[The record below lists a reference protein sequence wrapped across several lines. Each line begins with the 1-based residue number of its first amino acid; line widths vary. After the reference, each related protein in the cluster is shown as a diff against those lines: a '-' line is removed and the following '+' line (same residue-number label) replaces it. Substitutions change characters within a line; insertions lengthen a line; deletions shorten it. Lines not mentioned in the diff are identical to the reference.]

1 MAMISETLISMNLK
15 FKLQLN
21 QLIDMCTL
29 SSLVKNGI
37 LYHVDLSVHKELKNV
52 GSKVTVR
59 TETQIF
65 KLFFSEKFYKK
76 ILQYTKKQGREKI
89 ANKEYDW
96 KELDI
101 NELKVFMGLLILIGF
116 TKRNHGIVCHLWS
129 FGPHGHPIFKTVI
142 LANRFKQI
150 L

>member
-59 TETQIF
+59 TEIQIF
-65 KLFFSEKFYKK
+65 KLFFSEKFYKTT
-76 ILQYTKKQGREKI
+76 LQYTKKHGREET

-101 NELKVFMGLLILIGF
+101 NELKVSMGLLI
-116 TKRNHGIVCHLWS
+116 S
-129 FGPHGHPIFKTVI
+129 
-142 LANRFKQI
+142 
-150 L
+150 